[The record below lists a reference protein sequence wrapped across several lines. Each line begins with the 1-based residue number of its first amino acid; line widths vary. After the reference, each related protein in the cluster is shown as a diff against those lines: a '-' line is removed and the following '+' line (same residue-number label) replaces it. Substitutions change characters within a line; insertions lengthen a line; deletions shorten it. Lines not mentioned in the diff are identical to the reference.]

1 MQGWLAV
8 TPGKVGLAFSWA
20 LLSAGSASAVKP
32 PIDPAC
38 AAILDVESGEILS
51 QFRNLQ
57 DRTTYTPARARE
69 LHARVEDYLQKLGT
83 QLKNFNVERFVEDG
97 LDSLRIV
104 DDLSEFDRAKLTEVL
119 RPAFA
124 SRRVPSLKALRA
136 SLREAGLAELPAAKI
151 RKIVDLSFR
160 TWRTKLIFDTLG
172 ETVYNQLAKSFAE
185 RLRIGE
191 FSMDVGTLGKNE
203 WEAFLESEKGPA
215 IFNPSME
222 GLLKDKF
229 LAIEAHESVHM
240 IVQTLAAQGRPS
252 PYHVWIKLDPRYKKF
267 GAIGK
272 RQRDNL
278 YQFREDPL
286 SAGDF
291 YRAGDLYV
299 DEIPAHIV
307 EAAYLDARINKVLQ
321 REFSEFL
328 DTSVRGEKLRDE
340 VEDLY
345 SEYRRLGADS
355 IEWDEYSA
363 AARKA
368 LDRFLD
374 KDPSDLGRTGIG
386 VMTRG
391 LGDYMNWVDIL
402 NDNIQTAVADARK
415 VVTDLVEEARI
426 ARRKGLHPTEG
437 GPISIR
443 DDVFLGKKGYLIEVK
458 IPVDVLK
465 SDGTWR
471 RQEMGGSVKFRFTQ
485 QGATTQSITPQKL
498 ERLFAQMDWT
508 LELNR
513 AVAHEVSQY
522 AKMVK
527 DGRLR
532 SPTVRDILLLKR
544 KQSDLR
550 EIVRKVMG
558 EIREGR

>member
-1 MQGWLAV
+1 MAV
-8 TPGKVGLAFSWA
+8 TPRTVVLAFAWA
-20 LLSAGSASAVKP
+20 LLSADSASAAKT
-32 PIDPAC
+32 PIDPVC
-38 AAILDVESGEILS
+38 AATLEIESGKILS

-57 DRTTYTPARARE
+57 DRTTYTPARARV
-69 LHARVEDYLQKLGT
+69 LQAKVEAYLQKLGT

-97 LDSLRIV
+97 LDSLKII
-104 DDLSEFDRAKLTEVL
+104 DALPAFERAKLTEVL
-119 RPAFA
+119 RPAFE
-124 SRRVPSLKALRA
+124 SRRVPTLKALRS
-136 SLREAGLAELPAAKI
+136 SLRNAGLADLPAAKI
-151 RKIVDLSFR
+151 RMIVDLSFR
-160 TWRTKLIFDTLG
+160 TWRTKLIFDTMG
-172 ETVYNQLAKSFAE
+172 ETVYNHLAKSFAE
-185 RLRIGE
+185 KLKIGE
-191 FSMDVGTLGKNE
+191 FSMDVGLLGKNE

-252 PYHVWIKLDPRYKKF
+252 PYHVWVKLDPRFKKF
-267 GAIGK
+267 GAIGR

-278 YQFREDPL
+278 YQFRDDPL

-328 DTSVRGEKLRDE
+328 ASSVRGEKLRSE

-345 SEYRRLGADS
+345 SEYRRMGANAV
-355 IEWDEYSA
+355 EWDEYSS

-368 LDRFLD
+368 LDQFLD
-374 KDPSDLGRTGIG
+374 QDPSDLGRTGIG

-391 LGDYMNWVDIL
+391 LGDYMNWIDIL
-402 NDNIQTAVADARK
+402 NDNIQTAVSDARK
-415 VVTDLVEEARI
+415 VVTRLVEEAKL
-426 ARRKGLHPTEG
+426 ARRKGLHPVEG

-458 IPVDVLK
+458 IPIDVLR

-471 RQEMGGSVKFRFTQ
+471 RQEMGGSVRFRFTQ
-485 QGATTQSITPQKL
+485 QGATSRSITPRKL
-498 ERLFAQMDWT
+498 EQLFAQIDWT

-513 AVAHEVSQY
+513 AVSREVNLY
-522 AKMVK
+522 AKMLK
-527 DGRLR
+527 EGRLK
-532 SPTVRDILLLKR
+532 SPTVRDVLLLKR
-544 KQSDLR
+544 NQTDLR